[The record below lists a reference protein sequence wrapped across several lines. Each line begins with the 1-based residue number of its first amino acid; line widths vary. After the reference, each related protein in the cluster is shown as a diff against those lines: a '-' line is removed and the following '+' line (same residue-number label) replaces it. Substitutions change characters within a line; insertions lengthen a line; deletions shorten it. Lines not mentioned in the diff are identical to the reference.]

1 MKDIKDLND
10 FSVIN
15 IFNDE
20 ECVEIINSVDGNSD
34 KLEVSDSYGGV
45 EISAYEIPITKLD
58 YDVFKLIRDKVSC
71 LTSLTLAQSFIIKY
85 NSDLLSYMPAHYD
98 FTTVSVIINLNT
110 NFNDGGTHFPLL
122 KHTHKA
128 QDYNNGDALVFK
140 ADKLS
145 SIHEALSVTSG
156 TRYVINL
163 KFDEKR
169 NFFNFV
175 WNFIKLSLSFSYNK
189 IKYKI

>member
-1 MKDIKDLND
+1 M
-10 FSVIN
+10 
-15 IFNDE
+15 
-20 ECVEIINSVDGNSD
+20 
-34 KLEVSDSYGGV
+34 SDSYGGV

-128 QDYNNGDALVFK
+128 QDYNNGDALVYS
-140 ADKLS
+140 DN
-145 SIHEALSVTSG
+145 LSVEILPAYCNWILIDG
-156 TRYVINL
+156 L

>member
-1 MKDIKDLND
+1 MKDIKDIKD

-20 ECVEIINSVDGNSD
+20 ECIKIIKSIDKNSD
-34 KLEVSDSYGGV
+34 KLEVSDSYGGI
-45 EISAYEIPITKLD
+45 EISAYEMHISKLD
-58 YDVFKLIRDKVSC
+58 YNVFKLIRERIGV
-71 LTSLTLAQSFIIKY
+71 LTSLTLVQGFVIKY
-85 NSDLLSYMPAHYD
+85 NSDLLPYMPAHYD

-110 NFNDGGTHFPLL
+110 TFSGGGTHFPLL

-128 QDYNNGDALVFK
+128 QHHNNGDALIFK

-163 KFDEKR
+163 KFDKKR
-169 NFFNFV
+169 NLFNFI
-175 WNFIKLSLSFSYNK
+175 WNFIKLSISFSYNK
-189 IKYKI
+189 LKNKI